1 MAYMKTTP
9 AGLSAYQKT
18 PVPWGWLYYPPPYA
32 FADPLKLP
40 PPVGVFYADAHEM
53 GMAGC
58 GCGGACRGCGLSDT
72 PFGGNVIQ
80 PIDFTSTPVIVL
92 GVSLAL
98 AAGAAYFSKGR
109 RR

>member
-1 MAYMKTTP
+1 MAYMRTTP

-32 FADPLKLP
+32 FADPLKIAP
-40 PPVGVFYADAHEM
+40 PAGVFYADANEM

-58 GCGGACRGCGLSDT
+58 GCGGSCGGCSRGVGAIADSLT
-72 PFGGNVIQ
+72 APLIA
-80 PIDFTSTPVIVL
+80 L
-92 GVSLAL
+92 GVAVLL
-98 AAGAAYFSKGR
+98 GGATAYFSKGAR

>member
-18 PVPWGWLYYPPPYA
+18 PVNWSWLYYPPPYA
-32 FADPLKLP
+32 FADPAKIP
-40 PPVGVFYADAHEM
+40 PPAGVFYADAHEM

-58 GCGGACRGCGLSDT
+58 NCGGSCGGCSRGVGSIADL
-72 PFGGNVIQ
+72 
-80 PIDFTSTPVIVL
+80 STPAIVL
-92 GVSLAL
+92 GVSVAI
-98 AAGAAYFSKGR
+98 AATVAYFSKGTR